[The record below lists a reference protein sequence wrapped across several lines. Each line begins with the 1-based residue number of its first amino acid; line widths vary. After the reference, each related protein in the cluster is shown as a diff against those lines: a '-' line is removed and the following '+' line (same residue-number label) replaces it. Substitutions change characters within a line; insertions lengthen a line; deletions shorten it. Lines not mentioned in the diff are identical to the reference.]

1 MKMSQILWL
10 VKLSLTQY
18 RSNIIKSFSVIGIL
32 FTFYLTSFNFL
43 NMSEVSL
50 NYNIID
56 GNVTCDT
63 VSGIKLSAPWVLVN
77 VVDIRPIKVCVDC
90 SCRNLTCK
98 LIAFNPKEYKIFVQK
113 EGWSYFWWRNRL
125 SFNSG
130 NKQEY
135 RGLKNVIRG
144 YAFDD
149 VEYKFLIYK

>member
-56 GNVTCDT
+56 GKIINT
-63 VSGIKLSAPWVLVN
+63 I
-77 VVDIRPIKVCVDC
+77 VD
-90 SCRNLTCK
+90 
-98 LIAFNPKEYKIFVQK
+98 
-113 EGWSYFWWRNRL
+113 
-125 SFNSG
+125 
-130 NKQEY
+130 
-135 RGLKNVIRG
+135 
-144 YAFDD
+144 
-149 VEYKFLIYK
+149 

>member
-1 MKMSQILWL
+1 MKMSQVLWL
-10 VKLSLTQY
+10 LKSLMTQY
-18 RSNIIKSFSVIGIL
+18 QSKIIKSLSIIGIL

-56 GNVTCDT
+56 GTVTCDT
-63 VSGIKLSAPWVLVN
+63 VTGIKLSAPWVLVS
-77 VVDIRPIKVCVDC
+77 VIDTRPIKVCVDC

-98 LIAFNPKEYKIFVQK
+98 LIAFNPNEYKTFLQK
-113 EGWSYFWWRNRL
+113 EGWSYFWWKNRL

-135 RGLKNVIRG
+135 RGFKNVIRG
-144 YAFDD
+144 YAFDN
-149 VEYKFLIYK
+149 VEYNFLVYK